1 MANGNANPAQSV
13 LDVNATMG
21 HNLPKSLRIYAFGAH
36 LGGQSVLEDSAAP
49 GPAVGHPQSN
59 LTLVNRQSTYAHND
73 PAGAYPNNVF
83 FDHLVPFLD
92 KVSDHS

>member
-1 MANGNANPAQSV
+1 V

-21 HNLPKSLRIYAFGAH
+21 HALPKDLLMYAFGAH
-36 LGGQSVLEDSAAP
+36 LGGQAVLDSTEELAR
-49 GPAVGHPQSN
+49 QSDIPMAN

-83 FDHLVPFLD
+83 FQNLMPFLG
-92 KVSDHS
+92 KVASRG